1 MTKSTRIAI
10 VNILILIA
18 AVIWFEPGFI
28 LVMICLVITVMRWGW
43 YLNYEEEEEEEQEIE
58 KYKRENNR
66 RVAESEA
73 IIKAMQE
80 KDKINRYK

>member
-10 VNILILIA
+10 ANISMLIA
-18 AVIWFEPGFI
+18 VVIWFEPGFI
-28 LVMICLVITVMRWGW
+28 MVMIWLVITVIRWGW
-43 YLNYEEEEEEEQEIE
+43 YLNYEEEEEIE

-66 RVAESEA
+66 RVAKSEA

>member
-10 VNILILIA
+10 ANISMLIA
-18 AVIWFEPGFI
+18 VVIWFEPGFI
-28 LVMICLVITVMRWGW
+28 MVMIWLVITVIRWGW
-43 YLNYEEEEEEEQEIE
+43 YLNYEEEQEIE

-66 RVAESEA
+66 RVAKSEA

>member
-10 VNILILIA
+10 ANISMLIA

-28 LVMICLVITVMRWGW
+28 MVMIWLVITVIRWGW
-43 YLNYEEEEEEEQEIE
+43 YLNYEEEQEIE

-66 RVAESEA
+66 RVAKSEA